1 MLQLPNNLGRAGVS
15 DENMAVFF
23 WGGVLDANVEG
34 QDLECP
40 G

>member
-15 DENMAVFF
+15 DENMAGFLGVF
-23 WGGVLDANVEG
+23 LDARVKG
-34 QDLECP
+34 QDLERP